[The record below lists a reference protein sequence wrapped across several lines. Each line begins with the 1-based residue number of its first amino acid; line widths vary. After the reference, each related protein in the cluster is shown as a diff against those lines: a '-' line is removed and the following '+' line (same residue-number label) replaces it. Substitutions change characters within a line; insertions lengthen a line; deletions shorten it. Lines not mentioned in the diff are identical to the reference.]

1 MKNLFL
7 AILLAIPS
15 ALALARGDDLVVS
28 FAHAR
33 LDATS
38 SITVDVLVA
47 NTGKEPAHFTFAAS
61 IDGKISEVNQ
71 SWVIRLTRPQA
82 EPVSIEPGAF
92 AVRTYSAVAPSG
104 TTGRLVMEVDTTWPE
119 AVVAVVD
126 RASTST
132 GAATGATASSG
143 TSPSPAAITAA
154 SRIER
159 TFAGRIAPH
168 EPIYFIYGSHTPS
181 AKFQFSFKYE
191 LAHFGTSSPTY
202 VPDTLQFAYTQ
213 RSLWDIRGNSS
224 PFYDTSYM
232 PELIFES
239 LTPAPQ
245 HSQSSW
251 FNYLGYQTAVRHE
264 SNGREGDTSRS
275 LNTAYIQPL
284 IAIGPLDTWHLILA
298 PEVFAYIG
306 GLSDN
311 PDLPDYRGY
320 GQLRAILAR
329 NKGPSLMLTA
339 IPGRGFHKHTLQW
352 DLTVPVHVPVIDW
365 RTYLLFQY
373 FDGYGESLLHYN
385 QKSRIFRAGVSFV
398 R

>member
-1 MKNLFL
+1 MKKVFV
-7 AILLAIPS
+7 AILFAFFS
-15 ALALARGDDLVVS
+15 VLARGNEVVVS
-28 FAHAR
+28 FVQAKVDNA
-33 LDATS
+33 ATL
-38 SITVDVLVA
+38 TVQLLAA
-47 NTGKEPAHFTFAAS
+47 NTGASSTSFTFPAS
-61 IDGKISEVNQ
+61 LDGKISSGNQ
-71 SWVIRLTRPQA
+71 SWVIQLTRSQDGA
-82 EPVSIEPGAF
+82 VTLAPGAF
-92 AVRTYSAVAPSG
+92 ATRSYSAVAPSQA
-104 TTGRLVMEVDTTWPE
+104 TGRLVMEVDKGLPE
-119 AVVAVVD
+119 TAIASVAQP
-126 RASTST
+126 ASPESV
-132 GAATGATASSG
+132 AN
-143 TSPSPAAITAA
+143 SPSKSAETTTAPSAITAA

-168 EPIYFIYGSHTPS
+168 EPIYFIYGTHAPS

-191 LAHFGTSSPTY
+191 LAHFGASTPTY

-239 LTPAPQ
+239 LTPARQ
-245 HSQSSW
+245 HDQSAW
-251 FNYLGYQTAVRHE
+251 FTFLGYQTAVRHE
-264 SNGREGDTSRS
+264 SNGRAGDTSRS
-275 LNTAYIQPL
+275 LNTAYFQPL
-284 IAIGPLDTWHLILA
+284 FAIGPLDTWHLILA
-298 PEVFAYIG
+298 PEVFDYIG

-311 PDLPDYRGY
+311 PDLPNYRGY

-329 NKGPSLMLTA
+329 NNGPSLMLTA

-373 FDGYGESLLHYN
+373 FDGYGESLLHYD
-385 QKSRIFRAGVSFV
+385 QKARLFRVGVSFV

>member
-1 MKNLFL
+1 MKKIWL
-7 AILLAIPS
+7 AVIFS
-15 ALALARGDDLVVS
+15 VVSALARGKVAVSLVE
-28 FAHAR
+28 AR
-33 LDATS
+33 LDNAATL
-38 SITVDVLVA
+38 TVQLLAA
-47 NTGKEPAHFTFAAS
+47 NTGAAPEHFTFATS
-61 IDGKISEVNQ
+61 LDGKVSTNAQ
-71 SWVIRLTRPQA
+71 TWVVRLTRAQGEA
-82 EPVSIEPGAF
+82 VEIAPGAF
-92 AVRTYSAVAPSG
+92 AMRTYTAVAPSQV
-104 TTGRLVMEVDTTWPE
+104 TGKLVLEVDRGLPAAT
-119 AVVAVVD
+119 VAVIEQAPLPESIAAESGKQEGVANAP
-126 RASTST
+126 RAV
-132 GAATGATASSG
+132 
-143 TSPSPAAITAA
+143 TAA
-154 SRIER
+154 SQIER

-168 EPIYFIYGSHTPS
+168 EPIYFLYGTHTPS

-191 LAHFGTSSPTY
+191 LAHFGASTPTY

-239 LTPAPQ
+239 LTAANS
-245 HSQSSW
+245 HDQSAW
-251 FNYLGYQTAVRHE
+251 FTYLGYQTAVRHE
-264 SNGREGDTSRS
+264 SNGREGETSRS
-275 LNTAYIQPL
+275 LNTVYIQPL
-284 IAIGPLDTWHLILA
+284 LAIGPLNNWHLILA

-311 PDLPDYRGY
+311 RDLADYRGY
-320 GQLRAILAR
+320 GQLRAVLAR

-385 QKSRIFRAGVSFV
+385 QKVRLFRAGVSFV